1 MGASAAATGNDEGG
15 SSSATDGV
23 AGAKAAAGELQE
35 KVTEKVSD
43 AVEVVRGKTGN
54 MQATVADWLDSS
66 AQAIRS
72 RGSSAADAADGGAG
86 DAAVQQLAQTRE
98 RAAALLER
106 SAMWLRENDL
116 SDVEARLKTQLEE
129 HPARTLLLAAG
140 VGFLV
145 SRRRS

>member
-1 MGASAAATGNDEGG
+1 MGASAASMGNDEGG
-15 SSSATDGV
+15 TSSATAGA
-23 AGAKAAAGELQE
+23 AGAKGAAGELQE

-66 AQAIRS
+66 AQALRS
-72 RGSSAADAADGGAG
+72 RGSSASEGTG
-86 DAAVQQLAQTRE
+86 DAAAERLVQTGE
-98 RAAALLER
+98 TAAALLER

>member
-1 MGASAAATGNDEGG
+1 MGASAASMGNDEGG
-15 SSSATDGV
+15 ASSAADGA
-23 AGAKAAAGELQE
+23 AGAKRAAGELQE

-54 MQATVADWLDSS
+54 MQAAVADWLDSS

-72 RGSSAADAADGGAG
+72 RGSSASDGTG
-86 DAAVQQLAQTRE
+86 DAAAERLAQTGE
-98 RAAALLER
+98 TAAALLER